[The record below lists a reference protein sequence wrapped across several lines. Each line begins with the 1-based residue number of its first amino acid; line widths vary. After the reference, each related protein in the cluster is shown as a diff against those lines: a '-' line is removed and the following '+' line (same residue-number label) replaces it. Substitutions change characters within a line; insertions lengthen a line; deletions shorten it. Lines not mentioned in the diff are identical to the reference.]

1 MLKNKTTKNPRH
13 SGKKYEFLDRELS
26 WLSFN
31 ERVLFEANDQTVP
44 LMERLKFLAIFS
56 NNLDEFFRVRVATLR
71 RLVKLKLNN
80 TEVKQAKST
89 LQKIKKT
96 VLKQQIFFNK
106 IFHDQ
111 LLPQLQQH
119 NVFLVD
125 DTQLTPSEKNKVY
138 NYFKET
144 IENRIF
150 PIVIDPKKPFPGLQ
164 DGRLYL
170 AISMQKE
177 GLTGKRYALISI
189 PVPLVNRFYV
199 IPSSDAVQKVILL
212 EDIIKSNLT
221 HIFSSLNYTKFTAH
235 VIKLTRDAEIDID
248 YDIGTSLL
256 DKVKKSLHQRK
267 LGSPTR
273 FIYDEN
279 IQADLLLF
287 LTTKLKI
294 DKEGAIPGGKIHNF
308 RDFMNFPKLDIPDFY
323 YPKFKTLQ
331 IPELE
336 NDSSVFSA
344 IRHEDLLLAYPY
356 HSFNYVIK
364 FLREA
369 AIDPNVDS
377 IKICLYRLGQNSAI
391 ANALINAVRN
401 GKTVTAITE
410 LRARFMEEHNIYWA
424 QRLREEGINV
434 MEGIPNYKI
443 HAKIIL
449 ISRREKNKK
458 KQLFAHVGTGNFNED
473 TTNLYCDFSLLTC
486 KTRICNEVAKVFDMI
501 EDFHPAKYRFN
512 NLWVSPVNT
521 RKRFIE
527 LLQREITFARKGKP
541 ARAIIKIN
549 NVVDEACAEQ
559 ILKAAS
565 EGVVIDMIVRGIC
578 ILPVTANHPNIRII
592 SIVDKFLEHAR
603 VFYFENGGK
612 SEVYIGSAD
621 LMQRNIQF
629 RVEVVT
635 PILEKKL
642 KKKLKTLLE
651 CQLKEN
657 VKARIIE
664 KDMKNNYV
672 QPRDNSD
679 KMRSQE
685 EFFHLV

>member
-1 MLKNKTTKNPRH
+1 MKVTRSNTNK
-13 SGKKYEFLDRELS
+13 KKIEFLDRELS

-31 ERVLFEANDQTVP
+31 ERVLFEANDQSVP

-80 TEVKQAKST
+80 IEVSEAKST

-96 VLKQQIFFNK
+96 VLKQQIFFND
-106 IFHDQ
+106 IFQ
-111 LLPQLQQH
+111 NQILTQLQEH

-125 DTQLTPSEKNKVY
+125 DSQLTPSEKSKVY
-138 NYFKET
+138 RYFKDT

-170 AISMQKE
+170 AVSMQKE
-177 GLTGKRYALISI
+177 GQSAKRYAVISI
-189 PVPLVNRFYV
+189 PVPFVNRFYV
-199 IPSSDAVQKVILL
+199 IPSSDTVQKVILL
-212 EDIIKSNLT
+212 EDIIKSNLN
-221 HIFSSLNYTKFTAH
+221 HIFSSLKFTKFTAH

-256 DKVKKSLHQRK
+256 DKVKKSLNQRK
-267 LGSPTR
+267 FGSPTR

-279 IQADLLLF
+279 IHADLLLF

-294 DKEGAIPGGKIHNF
+294 DKDGAIPGGKIHNF
-308 RDFMNFPKLDIPDFY
+308 RDFLAFPRFKKPELY
-323 YPKFKTLQ
+323 YPKFNTVE

-336 NDSSVFSA
+336 TNNSAFSA
-344 IRHEDLLLAYPY
+344 IRKQDLLLAYPY

-364 FLREA
+364 LLREA
-369 AIDPNVDS
+369 AIDPNVTS

-434 MEGIPNYKI
+434 VEGIPNYKI

-449 ISRREKNKK
+449 ISRKEKNKK
-458 KQLFAHVGTGNFNED
+458 NQLYAHIGTGNFNED
-473 TTNLYCDFSLLTC
+473 TANLYCDFSLLTC
-486 KTRICNEVAKVFDMI
+486 RSRICNEVSKVFDMI
-501 EDFHPAKYRFN
+501 EDFHPAKYKFN

-521 RKRFIE
+521 RKRFVE
-527 LLQREITFARKGKP
+527 LMQREIAFAKKGKK
-541 ARAIIKIN
+541 ARAIIKVN
-549 NVVDEACAEQ
+549 NVVDEICAEQ

-565 EGVVIDMIVRGIC
+565 EGVKIDMIIRGIC
-578 ILPVTANHPNIRII
+578 ILPVKANHPNIRII

-612 SEVYIGSAD
+612 PEVFIGSAD
-621 LMQRNIQF
+621 LMQRNIQY
-629 RVEVVT
+629 RVEVIT
-635 PILEKKL
+635 PIVEKKL
-642 KKKLKTLLE
+642 KKKLKLLLE

-657 VKARIIE
+657 VKARILE
-664 KDMKNNYV
+664 KDMKNQYV
-672 QPRDNSD
+672 VPKNNSD
-679 KMRSQE
+679 RLRSQE